1 MNTMLKLF
9 GLFLTAIGC
18 VAIAVFVALMCLLAV
33 RYVLVAIAVV
43 VFVALIALIVWALGI
58 QIYSYPRI

>member
-1 MNTMLKLF
+1 MNALLKLL

-18 VAIAVFVALMCLLAV
+18 VAIAVFIALMCVLAA
-33 RYVLVAIAVV
+33 RYVFVAIAVV
-43 VFVALIALIVWALGI
+43 VFVSLIALIVWALGI